1 MFQLYPLTYEQRL
14 NKDADW
20 ALGEG
25 SMHFEQK
32 SAVQQALRSITAQL
46 DALQVDYAVA
56 GGMALFSHGFRR
68 FTEDIDILV
77 TRDGLKTIHDS
88 LEGHGYVPPFRGS
101 KNLRDAEN
109 GVRIEFLITGEY
121 PGDGKP
127 KPVAFPTPHEVA
139 MERDGIRYLNL
150 PTLIELKLASG
161 MSNADRLKDLA
172 DVQELIKL
180 FALSPGFQDSLNPY
194 VRGKYQELRQAVMG
208 NAGRYA
214 QIRQGAPTTDAIA
227 SLDDLILHDAQAAV
241 DLKAMKQD
249 GVFLDVE
256 RSRPARGYYVLVTH
270 DADVATRHG
279 LHDEAEILYEE

>member
-1 MFQLYPLTYEQRL
+1 MAAVLYEERL
-14 NKDADW
+14 ANDSRW
-20 ALGEG
+20 ALAEG

-68 FTEDIDILV
+68 FTEDVDILV
-77 TRDGLKTIHDS
+77 TRDGLKTIHDR
-88 LEGHGYVPPFRGS
+88 LEGRGYVPPFRGS

-109 GVRIEFLITGEY
+109 GVRIEFLIAGEY

-180 FALSPGFQDSLNPY
+180 FALPPDFQDSLNPY

-208 NAGRYA
+208 NAKRYA
-214 QIRQGAPTTDAIA
+214 QIRQGIPTTDATA
-227 SLDDLILHDAQAAV
+227 SLDDLILHDAQAATELTV
-241 DLKAMKQD
+241 MRQD
-249 GVFLDVE
+249 GVLLDVE
-256 RSRPARGYYVLVTH
+256 RSRPARGYYVLVTY
-270 DADVATRHG
+270 DADVATRHD